1 MVANN
6 RIIFFMHLILFMAKS
21 TIETVL
27 NDFCHEIKAIF
38 CIFIKRNMIS
48 ITYFLI

>member
-6 RIIFFMHLILFMAKS
+6 RIIIFIHLILFMANS
-21 TIETVL
+21 TIQTVL
-27 NDFCHEIKAIF
+27 NDFCHEIKAKF
-38 CIFIKRNMIS
+38 CIFIQQNMIS